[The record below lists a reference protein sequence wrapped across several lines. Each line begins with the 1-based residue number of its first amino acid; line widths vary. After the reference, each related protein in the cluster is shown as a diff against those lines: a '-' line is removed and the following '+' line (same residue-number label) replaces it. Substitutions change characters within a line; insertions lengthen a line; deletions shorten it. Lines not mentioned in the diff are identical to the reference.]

1 MPRLSP
7 SDYESV
13 LALLSQAGEVDGQV
27 AFPKPV
33 LEAMRRL
40 IPCDVV
46 TYHESMGGE
55 PAVVSAGEPRGEMP
69 GDYRPACKRYWH
81 QDGLAPATGARKVS
95 DLLTRREFHRTELY
109 QYASGPVGI
118 EDMFRLWLDP
128 THASAARL
136 EFDRAQRDFSERGRD
151 VLDVLAPH
159 FTQLHKRARTRRRA
173 ALPIT
178 SEKLTAREREILAL
192 VAAGNTTAMIAAEL
206 WISAGTVRKHLD
218 NVFAKLGVHTRAAA
232 VAVLAAAGEGR

>member
-13 LALLSQAGEVDGQV
+13 LAVLREAGEVDGEV
-27 AFPKPV
+27 AFPMPV

-109 QYASGPVGI
+109 QYAAGPVGI

-128 THASAARL
+128 EHGSAARL
-136 EFDRAQRDFSERGRD
+136 EFDRAQRDFSERDRD

-159 FTQLHKRARTRRRA
+159 FTQLHKRALTRRRA

-178 SEKLTAREREILAL
+178 SEKLTVREREILAL

-218 NVFAKLGVHTRAAA
+218 NVFAKLGVHTRAEA
-232 VAVLAAAGEGR
+232 VAVLAAAREGR